1 MSEAKQDEIQREFA
15 MQRVYTKDVSFET
28 PAGPTIF
35 QQEWKPETKVNLN
48 TEMQKLGDGV
58 YEVVLT
64 VTVTT
69 SLGEQTAYLAEVKQA
84 GIFTINGFSDQ
95 ELGPMIGAFC
105 PNQLFPFVREVISD
119 LVTKG
124 SFPQLV
130 LQPVNFD
137 ALYAQHQQELAK
149 QAEATSEAKH

>member
-1 MSEAKQDEIQREFA
+1 MSEAKQDEKQREFA
-15 MQRVYTKDVSFET
+15 MQRVYTKDISFET
-28 PAGPTIF
+28 PSTPVVF

-48 TEMQKLGDGV
+48 TEMQNLSDGV

-84 GIFTINGFSDQ
+84 GIFTISGFSEQ
-95 ELGPMIGAFC
+95 EMGPMIGAFC
-105 PNQLFPFVREVISD
+105 PSQLFPYVREVISD
-119 LVTKG
+119 LITKG
-124 SFPQLV
+124 SFPQLL

-149 QAEATSEAKH
+149 QAQASSEAKH